1 MLLSGCAI
9 EMGALGFRAVA
20 ANGVAALLMSGDQ
33 YTRVINVAVLGLVL
47 SIVVLALPAR
57 LLDRPAG

>member
-1 MLLSGCAI
+1 
-9 EMGALGFRAVA
+9 MGALGFRAVA